1 MSWLS
6 SQTATGFTA
15 PTFELLPYVTLDMRY
30 YPAHARIHIFGGVKS
45 VNPLIGTL
53 KPHSNTVIRFSAVHW
68 LLMPLLHLVQR
79 RWACAG
85 GGATLSPILAVL
97 NVIAHPSTASVP
109 TLYCSMWHHN
119 TFGLYRVNWE
129 SLSLCPSRGCGVVS
143 PTKGIRRCR
152 SGTC

>member
-1 MSWLS
+1 M
-6 SQTATGFTA
+6 
-15 PTFELLPYVTLDMRY
+15 
-30 YPAHARIHIFGGVKS
+30 
-45 VNPLIGTL
+45 
-53 KPHSNTVIRFSAVHW
+53 IRFSAVHW
-68 LLMPLLHLVQR
+68 LLMGGLLHLVQR

-152 SGTC
+152 SGTCWFRSFWGPSCPRWVCPHPRRPCPLLDRVGVDPCHGSTRSVVGDDDIVVNRRLMV